1 MKNSVKFLNE
11 KGIMDILKKIKM
23 SEFKEFYNKN
33 ITDDLQIDE
42 KYNFNGRNNIH
53 SIITEN
59 IAKGTKELWQK
70 YNIDYAMMTELF
82 HIGVWRSQIM
92 VDYETIYA
100 WEDFGVYRF
109 GSKIRKNASIS
120 NSSFRLT
127 KLPTFVFYDE
137 KIENLSIYDF
147 IVMILNNKRN
157 VMIEQYK
164 KEIEEYTKNIED
176 NKKKINELNNIL
188 L

>member
-11 KGIMDILKKIKM
+11 KGIMNVLKKIKM
-23 SEFKEFYNKN
+23 SEFKEFCNKHIADN
-33 ITDDLQIDE
+33 LIIDE

-59 IAKGTKELWQK
+59 IAKGIKELWQK

-92 VDYETIYA
+92 VEYETIYA
-100 WEDFGVYRF
+100 WEDFGAYSF
-109 GSKIRKNASIS
+109 GSKIRKNASIG

-127 KLPTFVFYDE
+127 KLPNFGFY
-137 KIENLSIYDF
+137 ENIDDLSIYDF
-147 IVMILNNKRN
+147 MIKVLDEKRN
-157 VMIEQYK
+157 NMIK
-164 KEIEEYTKNIED
+164 KYQEEIERYTKNIED
-176 NKKKINELNNIL
+176 NKKMISDLNNIL

>member
-23 SEFKEFYNKN
+23 SEFKEFCNKY
-33 ITDDLQIDE
+33 ITDDLQLDE

-100 WEDFGVYRF
+100 WEDFGAYSF
-109 GSKIRKNASIS
+109 GSKIRKNASIG

-127 KLPTFVFYDE
+127 KLPNFGFYNE
-137 KIENLSIYDF
+137 EIEDLSIYDF
-147 IVMILNNKRN
+147 IIMILNNKRN
-157 VMIEQYK
+157 SMVEQYK
-164 KEIEEYTKNIED
+164 KEIEEYTRNIED

>member
-1 MKNSVKFLNE
+1 MNNIVKFLNE
-11 KGIMDILKKIKM
+11 KGIMNVLKNIKM
-23 SEFKEFYNKN
+23 KEFKEFCNKH
-33 ITDDLQIDE
+33 ITDNLVIDE
-42 KYNFNGRNNIH
+42 KYAFSGRNNIH

-59 IAKGTKELWQK
+59 IAKGVKELWQK
-70 YNIDYAMMTELF
+70 YNIDYAVMSDLF
-82 HIGVWRSQIM
+82 HIGIWRTQIL
-92 VDYETIYA
+92 VDYDNICA
-100 WEDFGVYRF
+100 WEDFGKYTF
-109 GSKIRKNASIS
+109 GNKIRKNASIS
-120 NSSFRLT
+120 NFSFKLT

-137 KIENLSIYDF
+137 EIENLSIYDF

>member
-23 SEFKEFYNKN
+23 SEFKEFCNKY
-33 ITDDLQIDE
+33 ITDDLQLDE

-157 VMIEQYK
+157 AMVEQYK

>member
-23 SEFKEFYNKN
+23 SEFKEFCNKY
-33 ITDDLQIDE
+33 ITDDLQLDE

-59 IAKGTKELWQK
+59 IAKGIKELWQK

-92 VDYETIYA
+92 IDYETIYA
-100 WEDFGVYRF
+100 WEDFGAYSF
-109 GSKIRKNASIS
+109 GSKIRKNASVS

-127 KLPTFVFYDE
+127 KLPTFAFYDE
-137 KIENLSIYDF
+137 EIEDLSIYDF
-147 IVMILNNKRN
+147 IVRVLNNKRN

>member
-23 SEFKEFYNKN
+23 SEFKEFCNKY
-33 ITDDLQIDE
+33 ITDNLQLDE
-42 KYNFNGRNNIH
+42 KYSFNGRNNIH

>member
-23 SEFKEFYNKN
+23 SEFKEFCNKY
-33 ITDDLQIDE
+33 ITDDLQLDE
-42 KYNFNGRNNIH
+42 KYNFNERNNIH

>member
-23 SEFKEFYNKN
+23 SEFKEFCNKY
-33 ITDDLQIDE
+33 ITDDLQLDE

-59 IAKGTKELWQK
+59 IAKGIKELWQK

-100 WEDFGVYRF
+100 WEDFGAYSF
-109 GSKIRKNASIS
+109 GSKIRKNASIG

-127 KLPTFVFYDE
+127 KLPNFGFYNE
-137 KIENLSIYDF
+137 EIEDLSIYDF

-157 VMIEQYK
+157 AMVEQYK
-164 KEIEEYTKNIED
+164 KEIEEYTRNIED
-176 NKKKINELNNIL
+176 NKKKIIELNNIL